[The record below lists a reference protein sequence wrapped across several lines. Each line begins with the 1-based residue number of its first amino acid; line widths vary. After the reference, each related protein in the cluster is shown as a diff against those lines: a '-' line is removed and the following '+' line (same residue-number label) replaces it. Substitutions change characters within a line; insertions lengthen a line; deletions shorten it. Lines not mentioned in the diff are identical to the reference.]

1 MSNEYN
7 IFICYRGE
15 GSMLAANI
23 YSDLCSY
30 SKNKLKL
37 FYAPKCLKHGE
48 NFMSTCKEIAG
59 SVSLMILILTP
70 GFFSKCYQNDDVTLQ
85 ELRSALANPMCSF
98 LPIITPGFEFE
109 NDAMESLFTEQEID
123 RIKHI
128 SAIKYT
134 DVYSFNSI
142 ELLLPILKDKVGV
155 TDYEEIIQEDLR
167 KKRERTKKRI
177 HINTEG
183 KVAFFSQEN
192 KVEAKRLETQQKL
205 LYNFDMPIY
214 EKHLEGKS
222 DLCALDIGC
231 GNGRALMARL
241 GDRKEISK
249 IIGIEFNE
257 SFVEKAKADYE
268 SERVKFYR
276 LDVES
281 PNFLEEL
288 EAIMDENGIEKFDWI
303 NILAVVSHLKNPYH
317 VMKTLRRVA
326 ARGATVFIRN
336 IDDGLNFAH
345 PDENMY
351 FERAFNML
359 AKCDTTG
366 YRYSGR
372 ELFTILHRAGYRDIV
387 YEKMGINSAQMD
399 YSEKEAFFDTIFLF
413 LKNSIKVTAV
423 NNPKNNEIQ
432 TEYEWLNEH
441 FDELEE
447 KFLASDFLANLGFV
461 IVTATI

>member
-1 MSNEYN
+1 
-7 IFICYRGE
+7 
-15 GSMLAANI
+15 
-23 YSDLCSY
+23 
-30 SKNKLKL
+30 
-37 FYAPKCLKHGE
+37 
-48 NFMSTCKEIAG
+48 MSTCKEIAG

-70 GFFSKCYQNDDVTLQ
+70 NFFSKCYQADDVTLQ
-85 ELRSALANPMCSF
+85 ELRAALANPMCAF

-109 NDAMESLFTEQEID
+109 NDALESLFNEQEID

-128 SAIKYT
+128 SAIRYT

-155 TDYEEIIQEDLR
+155 TDFEEIIQEELR
-167 KKRERTKKRI
+167 TKKERTKKRI
-177 HINTEG
+177 HINAEG
-183 KVAFFSQEN
+183 KVGFFSQDN
-192 KVEAKRLETQQKL
+192 KMETKRLETQQKL
-205 LYNFDMPIY
+205 LFNFDMPIY
-214 EKHLEGKS
+214 EKHLKGKS
-222 DLCALDIGC
+222 GLCVLDIGC

-241 GDRKEISK
+241 GNREEISK
-249 IIGIEFNE
+249 IIGIEFNQ

-268 SERVKFYR
+268 NDRVKFYC

-281 PNFLEEL
+281 HDFLETL
-288 EAIMDENGIEKFDWI
+288 EEIMEENEIEKFDWI

-317 VMKTLRRVA
+317 VMKNLRRVIS
-326 ARGATVFIRN
+326 RGATIFIRN

-372 ELFTILHRAGYRDIV
+372 ELFTILNRAGYRQIA
-387 YEKMGINSAQMD
+387 YEKMGLNSAEMD

-413 LKNSIKVTAV
+413 LKNSIKVTAL
-423 NNPKNNEIQ
+423 NNPHNSEIQ

-447 KFLASDFLANLGFV
+447 RFLSSDFLANLGFV
-461 IVTATI
+461 IVTATV

>member
-1 MSNEYN
+1 
-7 IFICYRGE
+7 
-15 GSMLAANI
+15 MLAANI

-48 NFMSTCKEIAG
+48 NFMTACKTIAG
-59 SVSLMILILTP
+59 GVSLMILILTP
-70 GFFSKCYQNDDVTLQ
+70 GFFSKCYNDDDVTLQ
-85 ELRSALANPMCSF
+85 ELRSALSNPVCSF

-109 NDAMESLFTEQEID
+109 NDALEKLFTEQEID

-155 TDYEEIIQEDLR
+155 TDYEEIIQEEL
-167 KKRERTKKRI
+167 RTKKERTRKRV
-177 HINTEG
+177 HINSEN
-183 KVAFFSQEN
+183 KVGFFSQDN
-192 KVEAKRLETQQKL
+192 KVEARRLETQQKL
-205 LYNFDMPIY
+205 VLGYDMPVY
-214 EKHLEGKS
+214 EQYLAGRS
-222 DLCALDIGC
+222 GLCVLDIGC

-241 GDRKEISK
+241 GNRPEVDK

-257 SFVEKAKADYE
+257 SFIEKAKADFE
-268 SERVKFYR
+268 SERVKFYQ
-276 LDVES
+276 LDAES
-281 PNFLEEL
+281 EDFLDEL
-288 EAIMDENGIEKFDWI
+288 RDIMEENGIENFDWI
-303 NILAVVSHLKNPYH
+303 NILAVVAHLKNPYH
-317 VMKTLRRVA
+317 LMKKLRRVCNS
-326 ARGATVFIRN
+326 GATVFIRN
-336 IDDGLNFAH
+336 VDDGLNFAY
-345 PDENMY
+345 PDENMH

-372 ELFTILHRAGYRDIV
+372 ELFTVLHRAGYRDIK
-387 YEKMGINSAQMD
+387 YEKLGINSASMD

-413 LKNSIKVTAV
+413 LKNSMRVTAL
-423 NNPKNNEIQ
+423 NNPTNNEIQ
-432 TEYEWLNEH
+432 VENDWLTEH

-447 KFLASDFLANLGFV
+447 KFLAADFIANLGFI
-461 IVTATI
+461 IVTATV